1 MIAPGAPAPDVR
13 CDAYLPDGRIEST
26 SLADYRG
33 RWIVLCLWPFDF
45 TLPCQADLR
54 AYSALAHDFAVSGAV
69 LLGVSVDSAYAH
81 RAWVRHTLGTVHF
94 PLLGDTTRDLTQCLG
109 VLGSH
114 GGALR
119 STFIVDPEGR
129 IVSVS
134 VHAFE
139 VAPSAHETLR
149 LLHELQ
155 GGELAAS
162 AWPSGEPLTAAA

>member
-1 MIAPGAPAPDVR
+1 MIALGSPAPEVR
-13 CDAYLPDGRIEST
+13 CEATLPDGSIESI

-33 RWIVLCLWPFDF
+33 RWIVICLWPFDF

-54 AYSALAHDFAVSGAV
+54 AYSDLAHDFAVSGAV
-69 LLGVSVDSAYAH
+69 LLGVSVDSVYAH
-81 RAWVRHTLGTVHF
+81 RAWIRHALGTVHF
-94 PLLGDTTRDLTQCLG
+94 PLLGDVTRDLVQGLG
-109 VLGSH
+109 VLAAH

-129 IVSVS
+129 VVSVS
-134 VHAFE
+134 AHAFE

-149 LLHELQ
+149 LLHALQ

-162 AWPSGEPLTAAA
+162 AWPSGEPFAAAA